1 MIMGIT
7 GKVDG
12 KEVVFERV
20 KGDLWAITVPYD
32 LDGMYV
38 VEVTAVND
46 RGLTAYR
53 TKMLLI
59 VDPDT
64 LRVELLP
71 YDYYVEIMSEDYIVD
86 IIYPNHEGRRCCHA
100 TI

>member
-1 MIMGIT
+1 MEIT

-20 KGDLWAITVPYD
+20 ERDLWAITVPYD

-46 RGLTAYR
+46 RGAYR
-53 TKMLLI
+53 I
-59 VDPDT
+59 QNQNVA
-64 LRVELLP
+64 
-71 YDYYVEIMSEDYIVD
+71 Y
-86 IIYPNHEGRRCCHA
+86 C
-100 TI
+100 

>member
-1 MIMGIT
+1 MEIT

-20 KGDLWAITVPYD
+20 ERDLWAITVPYD

-46 RGLTAYR
+46 RGVTAYR

-64 LRVELLP
+64 LRIELLP
-71 YDYYVEIMSEDYIVD
+71 YDYYVEIISEDYIVD
-86 IIYPNHEGRRCCHA
+86 IIYPNYEGRGCCHA
-100 TI
+100 MF